1 MKTKKNRPVALLTT
15 DDLHGHVTDDELLV
29 EPLAALGR
37 TAEFVSWRAAV
48 DWRDYAGVVIRS
60 PWDYT
65 EAAEQFVATLGAIAA
80 AGIPLANSLS
90 LVRWNLDKRYLSE
103 LEGRGVPV
111 VPTLWLE
118 DLTQS
123 AIDRAFAAFSCR
135 ELVLKPVLG
144 ASARDTFRM
153 TPGSVEQTTLGCFSE
168 RPCMLQ
174 PFLPEIVSEGEH
186 SLFYFAGALSHVVRK
201 RPAEGDFRVQEEHGG
216 QLEAVAAGAPMTTF
230 ADRVLAQLDES
241 PLYARVDLVET
252 QGGIR
257 LMELELVEPSLYLR
271 LSDGAPARLAS
282 AIDRWLSADEGPRH
296 R

>member
-15 DDLHGHVTDDELLV
+15 DDLHGHVTDDELLI

-37 TAEFVSWRAAV
+37 TAEFVSWRAGV

-65 EAAEQFVATLGAIAA
+65 EAAEQFMAALEAIAA
-80 AGIPLANSLS
+80 VGTPLANSLS
-90 LVRWNLDKRYLSE
+90 LVRWNLDKRYLRE
-103 LEGRGVPV
+103 LEGREVPV
-111 VPTLWLE
+111 VPTLWLD
-118 DLTQS
+118 DLSQN
-123 AIDRAFAAFSCR
+123 AINQAFDSFGCQ

-153 TPGSVEQTTLGCFSE
+153 TPGSVEQATLGCFSD

-174 PFLPEIVSEGEH
+174 PFLKEIVSEGEH
-186 SLFYFAGALSHVVRK
+186 SLFYFAGELSHVVCK

-216 QLEAVAAGAPMTTF
+216 QLDAVAAEAPMT
-230 ADRVLAQLDES
+230 ALAERVLAELNEQ

-282 AIDRWLSADEGPRH
+282 AIDRWLSADKGSRH